1 MCSFEIKIL
10 FFLLLFLLQEIT
22 ESERNNNISKP
33 GDDIPSYTQYCT
45 GDCQHNNCNA
55 NNIMAPRPVEYS
67 ESIALTHIPS
77 YEQISYGCEC
87 VYKEE
92 RHYRDEVRIQPGV
105 APSPTRYSSTEICYN
120 NSSYR
125 RYRDEVFHIPGAPTN
140 KQYSTTVYLYPKI
153 AQETVLSSI
162 THHPAKTM
170 KWYKSAVHME
180 ARDHVSVKLMH
191 VN

>member
-1 MCSFEIKIL
+1 MVKIAVQRRIVVL
-10 FFLLLFLLQEIT
+10 CTEFT

-33 GDDIPSYTQYCT
+33 GDIPSSGSYTQYWT

-55 NNIMAPRPVEYS
+55 NMAPRPVEYS

-77 YEQISYGCEC
+77 YEQVSYGCEC

-92 RHYRDEVRIQPGV
+92 RHYRDEVRFQPGI
-105 APSPTRYSSTEICYN
+105 APTDTRYSSTEICYN

-125 RYRDEVFHIPGAPTN
+125 RYRDEVFHVPDAPSN
-140 KQYSTTVYLYPKI
+140 KQYSTTVFLFPKI

-162 THHPAKTM
+162 THYPAKTV
-170 KWYKSAVHME
+170 KWYKAAVHME
-180 ARDHVSVKLMH
+180 ARDQVSVKLIH